1 MFPPRK
7 PALLVASIAAMIA
20 AGAASPAVRAQPDPA
35 ASYPARAIRL
45 VVGFVAGG
53 GTDIVARII
62 GQRLQDILG
71 QTVVIENRAGA
82 GGLTA
87 GSYVAGQPPDGY
99 TLLYGTSGSLAIS
112 PAINDKTPY
121 KTTRDFVP
129 IAMLGSYALI
139 MLVHPDHPAKNV
151 KEFVAW
157 AKANPDKTNYGAA
170 SPAFV
175 LATELF
181 KLKSGAPATMIP
193 YKGSNETVVSLVIRN
208 TTFAIVDL
216 PPVIEHVK
224 AGQLRAL
231 AMTSPER
238 VEDFPDVPTMAEA
251 GVPDVNVRLWS
262 GLFAPAGT
270 PAAIVRKLEAASL
283 RVVAFPDVQE
293 KLRAV
298 AVNTVGM
305 GSEEFTRSIDDEIR
319 SLTEIAKATNVKYN
333 P

>member
-1 MFPPRK
+1 MLPPRK
-7 PALLVASIAAMIA
+7 PALLVASFAAMIA
-20 AGAASPAVRAQPDPA
+20 ATAVSSAVRAQADLA
-35 ASYPARAIRL
+35 ASYPVRPVRL
-45 VVGFVAGG
+45 VVGFAAGG

-62 GQRLQDILG
+62 GQKLENILG
-71 QTVVIENRAGA
+71 RTVVIENRSGA
-82 GGLTA
+82 GGLIA
-87 GSYVAGQPPDGY
+87 GSYVAAQPPDGY

-112 PAINDKTPY
+112 PAINEKTPY

-139 MLVHPDHPAKNV
+139 MVVRPDHPAKNV

-193 YKGSNETVVSLVIRN
+193 YKGSNETVVNLLSRSI
-208 TTFAIVDL
+208 TFAIMDL
-216 PPVIEHVK
+216 PPVVEHVK
-224 AGQLRAL
+224 TGQLRAL
-231 AMTSPER
+231 AMTSPVR

-270 PAAIVRKLEAASL
+270 PPAIVHKLEAASL
-283 RVVAFPDVQE
+283 RIAAFPDVKE

-298 AVNTVGM
+298 ATNAISM
-305 GSEEFTRSIDDEIR
+305 GSQEFTRLIDEIR
-319 SLTEIAKATNVKYN
+319 SLTEIAKATNVKYD